1 MEDRTKD
8 KVLGALFGQAVGDA
22 LGMGAEFMSKEKVQ
36 EVYPS
41 GLRHYS
47 DIRNNA
53 IGGFQPGDYTDDTEM
68 MEHIVYSL
76 NKEGKYDLMSI
87 SQFFRRWYEY
97 GPKDCGLLTSRVLS
111 NPLYRQDPLGVSRMT
126 WEEDNRNAAGNGGV
140 MRTSVIGCLN
150 GNVEEM
156 AADVCRLTHYDP
168 RCVGSSVIVSM
179 VIHQLVYHD
188 YIMTPDEVVQ
198 LGRKYDESIE
208 YYVQRATDPDIA
220 CLQLDER
227 RKRGYTLKAM
237 GAALWALW
245 HPMDFTEGLV
255 TVVNEGGDADSN
267 GAPAG
272 AVLGARFGYC
282 EIPVEYTEGLN
293 RYKDLKRIF
302 ELLIKKGF
310 TYGHLQQD

>member
-1 MEDRTKD
+1 MEEKRKD
-8 KVLGALFGQAVGDA
+8 KMLGALFGQAVGDA
-22 LGMGAEFMSKEKVQ
+22 LGMGAEFMSKEKVH

-41 GLRHYS
+41 GLRRYS
-47 DIRNNA
+47 DINKNA
-53 IGGFQPGDYTDDTEM
+53 ICVFRPGDYTDDTEM

-97 GPKDCGLLTSRVLS
+97 GPKDCGMLTSSVLS
-111 NPLYRQDPLGVSRMT
+111 NPLYRTDPLGVSKTT
-126 WEEDNRNAAGNGGV
+126 WEYENCDAAGNGGA

-150 GNVEEM
+150 GNIEEM

-179 VIHQLVYHD
+179 VIHQLVYHN
-188 YIMTPDEVVQ
+188 YTMTPDEVVL
-198 LGRKYDESIE
+198 LGRKYDCSIE
-208 YYVQRATDPDIA
+208 FYVQRATDSDIA
-220 CLQLDER
+220 SLQLGEK
-227 RKRGYTLKAM
+227 RKQGYTLKAM

-245 HPMDFTEGLV
+245 HPTNFVDGLV
-255 TVVNEGGDADSN
+255 TIVNEGGDADSN

-272 AVLGARFGYC
+272 AVLGARFGYSA
-282 EIPVEYTEGLN
+282 IPVEYTEGLN

-302 ELLIKKGF
+302 EKLLTII
-310 TYGHLQQD
+310 Q

>member
-1 MEDRTKD
+1 MDDRTKD
-8 KVLGALFGQAVGDA
+8 KVFGALFGQAVGDA

-36 EVYPS
+36 EIYPF

-97 GPKDCGLLTSRVLS
+97 GPIDCGMLTSSVLS
-111 NPLYRQDPLGVSRMT
+111 NPLYRTDPLGVSKST
-126 WEEDNRNAAGNGGV
+126 WEYENCDAAGNGGV
-140 MRTSVIGCLN
+140 MRTSVMGVLK

-188 YIMTPDEVVQ
+188 YTMTPDEVVQ
-198 LGRKYDESIE
+198 LGRKYDGSIE

-220 CLQLDER
+220 CLQLGEK

-245 HPMDFTEGLV
+245 HPIDFTEGLV
-255 TVVNEGGDADSN
+255 TVVNEGGDADTN

-272 AVLGARFGYC
+272 AILGARFGYNA
-282 EIPVEYTEGLN
+282 IPAEYTEGLN
-293 RYKDLKRIF
+293 LYKDLKREF
-302 ELLIKKGF
+302 EKLLTII
-310 TYGHLQQD
+310 Q

>member
-1 MEDRTKD
+1 M
-8 KVLGALFGQAVGDA
+8 LGALFGQAVGDA
-22 LGMGAEFMSKEKVQ
+22 LGMGAEFMSKEKVH

-47 DIRNNA
+47 DIKNNA
-53 IGGFQPGDYTDDTEM
+53 IGGFLPGDYTDDTEM

-111 NPLYRQDPLGVSRMT
+111 NPLYRLDPLGVSRTT
-126 WEEDNRNAAGNGGV
+126 WEDENRNAAGNGGV

-150 GNVEEM
+150 GNIEEM

-188 YIMTPDEVVQ
+188 YTMTPDEVVV
-198 LGRKYDESIE
+198 LGRKYDSSIE
-208 YYVQRATDPDIA
+208 YYVQRATDHDIA
-220 CLQLDER
+220 SLQLAEKS
-227 RKRGYTLKAM
+227 KRGYTLKAM

-245 HPMDFTEGLV
+245 HPTNFVDGLV
-255 TVVNEGGDADSN
+255 TIVNEGGDADTN

-272 AVLGARFGYC
+272 AVLGARFGYNA
-282 EIPVEYTEGLN
+282 IPAEYTEGLN

-302 ELLIKKGF
+302 EKLLTII
-310 TYGHLQQD
+310 Q

>member
-1 MEDRTKD
+1 MEEKRKD
-8 KVLGALFGQAVGDA
+8 KMLGALFGQAVGDA
-22 LGMGAEFMSKEKVQ
+22 LGMGAEFMSKEKVH

-41 GLRHYS
+41 GLRRYS
-47 DIRNNA
+47 DINKNA
-53 IGGFQPGDYTDDTEM
+53 IGVFQPGDYTDDTEM

-97 GPKDCGLLTSRVLS
+97 GPKDCGMLTSSVLS
-111 NPLYRQDPLGVSRMT
+111 NPLYRTDPLGVSKTT
-126 WEEDNRNAAGNGGV
+126 WEYENCDAAGNGGV

-150 GNVEEM
+150 GNIEEM

-179 VIHQLVYHD
+179 VIHQLVYHN
-188 YIMTPDEVVQ
+188 YTMTPDEVVL
-198 LGRKYDESIE
+198 LGRKHDGSIE
-208 YYVQRATDPDIA
+208 FYVQRATDSDIA
-220 CLQLDER
+220 SLQLGEK
-227 RKRGYTLKAM
+227 RKQGYTLKAM

-245 HPMDFTEGLV
+245 HPTNFVDGLV
-255 TVVNEGGDADSN
+255 TIVNEGGDADSN

-272 AVLGARFGYC
+272 AVLGARFGYSA
-282 EIPVEYTEGLN
+282 IPVEYTEGLN

-302 ELLIKKGF
+302 EKLLTII
-310 TYGHLQQD
+310 Q

>member
-1 MEDRTKD
+1 
-8 KVLGALFGQAVGDA
+8 
-22 LGMGAEFMSKEKVQ
+22 MGADAIFGHRVAFNINCTIGFAVDLTMCTDSRMRVCEKEIGTIEPRTMPTLQALQ
-36 EVYPS
+36 E
-41 GLRHYS
+41 
-47 DIRNNA
+47 
-53 IGGFQPGDYTDDTEM
+53 
-68 MEHIVYSL
+68 
-76 NKEGKYDLMSI
+76 
-87 SQFFRRWYEY
+87 
-97 GPKDCGLLTSRVLS
+97 DCPDANLYFVMGADKLKLLTH
-111 NPLYRQDPLGVSRMT
+111 
-126 WEEDNRNAAGNGGV
+126 
-140 MRTSVIGCLN
+140 
-150 GNVEEM
+150 
-156 AADVCRLTHYDP
+156 LTGK
-168 RCVGSSVIVSM
+168 R
-179 VIHQLVYHD
+179 
-188 YIMTPDEVVQ
+188 
-198 LGRKYDESIE
+198 

-245 HPMDFTEGLV
+245 HPVDFTEGLV

>member
-1 MEDRTKD
+1 MEEKTKD
-8 KVLGALFGQAVGDA
+8 KALGALFGQAVGDA

-68 MEHIVYSL
+68 MEQIVYSL
-76 NKEGKYDLMSI
+76 NNEGKYDLMSI

-97 GPKDCGLLTSRVLS
+97 GPIDCGMQTANVLS
-111 NPLYRQDPLGVSRMT
+111 NPLYRTDPLGVSKST
-126 WEEDNRNAAGNGGV
+126 WEYENCDAAGNGGV
-140 MRTSVIGCLN
+140 MRTSVIGVLK

-179 VIHQLVYHD
+179 VIHQLVYYD
-188 YIMTPDEVVQ
+188 YTMTPDEVVQ
-198 LGRKYDESIE
+198 LGRKYDDVIE

-220 CLQLDER
+220 SLQLGEK

-245 HPMDFTEGLV
+245 HPTSFVDGLV
-255 TVVNEGGDADSN
+255 AIVNEGGDADSN

-272 AVLGARFGYC
+272 AVLGARFGYHA
-282 EIPVEYTEGLN
+282 IPTEYTEGLN
-293 RYKDLKRIF
+293 RYKDLKREF
-302 ELLIKKGF
+302 EKLLTVI
-310 TYGHLQQD
+310 Q

>member
-1 MEDRTKD
+1 MDENKKN
-8 KVLGALFGQAVGDA
+8 KVLGCLFGQAVGDA
-22 LGMGAEFMSKEKVQ
+22 LGMGAEFMSKEKVH

-47 DIRNNA
+47 DIKNKA
-53 IGGFQPGDYTDDTEM
+53 IGAFRPGDYTDDTEM

-97 GPKDCGLLTSRVLS
+97 GQKDCGMLTSSVLS
-111 NPLYRQDPLGVSRMT
+111 NPLYRTDPLGVSKTT
-126 WEEDNRNAAGNGGV
+126 WEYENCDAAGNGGV

-150 GNVEEM
+150 GNIEEM

-188 YIMTPDEVVQ
+188 YTMTLDEVEQ
-198 LGRKYDESIE
+198 LGRKYDSSIE
-208 YYVQRATDPDIA
+208 FYVQRATDPDIA
-220 CLQLDER
+220 SLQLGEK
-227 RKRGYTLKAM
+227 RKQGYTLKAM

-245 HPMDFTEGLV
+245 HPTNFVDGLV
-255 TVVNEGGDADSN
+255 TIVNEGGDADSN

-272 AVLGARFGYC
+272 AVLGARFGYNA
-282 EIPVEYTEGLN
+282 IPAEYTEGLN

-302 ELLIKKGF
+302 EKLLTII
-310 TYGHLQQD
+310 Q